1 MKDSTGLP
9 SSGTVPPRTT
19 ATVPIACP
27 SVWRDR
33 HAHSPPGEG
42 PPCVSALCASTAA
55 VFSSG
60 LSQSPPAERQA
71 RHQQARLQATAQQP
85 PSQAQLTFV
94 QALGDDDPLPATMVE
109 ASQRI
114 DTLKRGRGA

>member
-27 SVWRDR
+27 RCGVIDTPTLRPGKGP
-33 HAHSPPGEG
+33 HAFR
-42 PPCVSALCASTAA
+42 ALCQHCGR
-55 VFSSG
+55 FLQW